1 MVFTRGVSL
10 SLDEDGGPEPATA
23 WVGLEDTVLR
33 EQARHR
39 RTDAYESTPMGTWR
53 GQVHRDGEAAAGCQ
67 AGGQEEFP
75 QICHWHK
82 DILSERYLE
91 DSRCGKGALTSLL
104 AGKRR

>member
-1 MVFTRGVSL
+1 MSGHTRVVFTRGVSL

-53 GQVHRDGEAAAGCQ
+53 GQVHRDGEAAAGCR
-67 AGGQEEFP
+67 AGAGETAHECFLGTEF
-75 QICHWHK
+75 Q
-82 DILSERYLE
+82 S
-91 DSRCGKGALTSLL
+91 GKMMVVTATQVCVG
-104 AGKRR
+104 